1 MSTFSM
7 FPTKSLLSLLS
18 IAVSLGVSVMAT
30 PPSSLELFVRMV
42 PPKGRTIA
50 DIDRTRVTAMMGGDQ
65 SNKSSF
71 PVEDATFGYTASI
84 GVGNPPTTY
93 QLVIDTG
100 SSNTWVGAGKP
111 YHQTSTSKSTGQ
123 NVAVTYGSGNFSGN
137 EFIDEVTLSPELVI
151 KSQSIGVANFSTGF
165 EGVDGILGVGP
176 TDLTNHTIN
185 NSSLLVPTV
194 TDNLYKQGSI
204 SIDLVSIAFAPT
216 TAENDN
222 TTVGLMT
229 FGGTDS
235 TRFIGDIEYVPITQT
250 PVSSFYWGLNQSATY
265 GSTTLFNNKAG
276 IVDTGTTLVLL
287 ATEYFN
293 AYANLTGGKMNNA
306 TGLLEI
312 NKSQYQKLQTLNFQI
327 GNTVYPL
334 SQNAQIWPRALN
346 TLIGG
351 QDDSIFLIVGDL
363 GDLGLGSGLDF
374 IDGFAFLQRFYS
386 VFDTTNRQIGLAF
399 TPDTFALSN

>member
-1 MSTFSM
+1 MSM
-7 FPTKSLLSLLS
+7 LPTKSLLSLLS
-18 IAVSLGVSVMAT
+18 IAVSLGVSVTAT
-30 PPSSLELFVRMV
+30 PPSSLELFTRMV
-42 PPKGRTIA
+42 PPKGRTMA
-50 DIDRTRVTAMMGGDQ
+50 DIDRTRITAMMGGDK
-65 SNKSSF
+65 KSSF
-71 PVEDATFGYTASI
+71 PVVDATVTYTANV

-93 QLVIDTG
+93 QLLIDTG

-123 NVAVTYGSGNFSGN
+123 NVAVSYGSGNFSGR

-151 KSQSIGVANFSTGF
+151 KSQSIGVANFSEGF

-204 SIDLVSIAFAPT
+204 PIDLVSIAFAPT
-216 TAENDN
+216 TVENDN

-250 PVSSFYWGLNQSATY
+250 PVSSHFWGLNQSATY

-293 AYANLTGGKMNNA
+293 AYANLTGGKMNDA

-312 NKSQYQKLQTLNFQI
+312 NKSQYQNLQTLNFQI

-346 TLIGG
+346 NLIGG
-351 QDDSIFLIVGDL
+351 QDGSIFLIVSDL
-363 GDLGLGSGLDF
+363 GEAPGTGFDF
-374 IDGFAFLQRFYS
+374 VDGFAFLQRFYS
-386 VFDTTNRQIGLAF
+386 VFDTTNKQIGLAF